1 MIRFID
7 LGKQIATDETDPDYP
22 RQFAFYNTI
31 SDQFL
36 SVNGGQVFDLWDEF
50 LENAATELSLGLIN
64 RCRSLCPK
72 WVFES
77 AYMKENQ
84 S

>member
-7 LGKQIATDETDPDYP
+7 LGKQIASDETDPDYP

-36 SVNGGQVFDLWDEF
+36 STNGGQVWYSWDDF
-50 LENAATELSLGLIN
+50 LNNAALELSLEMIE
-64 RCRSLCPK
+64 RCRSLCPA
-72 WVFES
+72 WVFDSVLER
-77 AYMKENQ
+77 EERR
-84 S
+84 